1 MNAYL
6 LKSTFLRWLSMLVLA
21 SLLGACSIGHG
32 GPSRPEALTRIQPS
46 KGPVSYASLNSADAA
61 LSVRKASR
69 PAAVLPKPLHA
80 KIVVPETPLQCVPYA
95 RKLSNIQI
103 RGNAWTWWGQAEG
116 RYPRSGQPDTG
127 AVMVLKKKNAGNLG
141 HVAYV
146 EEIIDNRTLV
156 VSHANW
162 LNQGR
167 LHNDTP
173 VIDVSENNDWSAVR
187 FWNTEGGHFGGNT
200 YHPYGFIHSKGAA
213 LVADLPGFR
222 G

>member
-1 MNAYL
+1 MNYRP
-6 LKSTFLRWLSMLVLA
+6 SVNSRCRWFFILPLA
-21 SLLGACSIGHG
+21 CFLGACSTGHDG
-32 GPSRPEALTRIQPS
+32 STRPEALKRIHPS
-46 KGPVSYASLNSADAA
+46 KGPVGYASLKAGGVMTGKN
-61 LSVRKASR
+61 VRNRPIAS
-69 PAAVLPKPLHA
+69 LPKPLSA
-80 KIVVPETPLQCVPYA
+80 EIIVPKKPLQCVPYA

-116 RYPRSGQPDTG
+116 RYPRNGRPKAG

-146 EEIIDNRTLV
+146 EEIIGNRTLI

-167 LHNDTP
+167 LHRNTP
-173 VIDVSENNDWSAVR
+173 VIDVSKNNDWSAVR

-200 YHPYGFIHSKGAA
+200 YHPYGFIHQEGTA
-213 LVADLPGFR
+213 LLADLPQSR
-222 G
+222 T